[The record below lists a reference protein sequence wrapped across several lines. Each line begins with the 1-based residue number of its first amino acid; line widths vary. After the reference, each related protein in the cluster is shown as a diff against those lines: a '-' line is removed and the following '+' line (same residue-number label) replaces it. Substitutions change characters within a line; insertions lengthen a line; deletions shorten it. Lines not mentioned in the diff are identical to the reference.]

1 MALGKCCAFRL
12 RTLAQSVSAAAIRD
26 CRLLT
31 ALSAPGALGTPG
43 AAGAPGALRCA
54 ECAGQD
60 ISFR

>member
-26 CRLLT
+26 CRL
-31 ALSAPGALGTPG
+31 LSAPGALGTPG